1 METGMLEQL
10 IPAASQMPAV
20 LAIVLVMLIAFFGA
34 FIGGMTGLGGGML
47 IKPILGNALA
57 MATSTLSLYASKFI
71 STSVVFSM
79 SGKSALIYKKEGFE
93 YNMKLFIYMGIG
105 LIIGILSVDF
115 LPFDVSGGMEVFLQ
129 GCLYILVFLSVL
141 LREKYPKLNYIDN
154 KGMTVLVGFVIG
166 FLSSF
171 FGIGGGAI
179 KVPFF
184 LIFFSMTMK
193 EAAVYSFLVS
203 LVTEPLK
210 LIQYGTHIYHLPDA
224 SGALPMI
231 VLLSVLCIP
240 SAIIGATL
248 GVGIQKKSSD
258 KFVATAFN
266 SVIMYFAI
274 ISLVS
279 GWSMING
286 NGPVSLFSLF
296 M

>member
-1 METGMLEQL
+1 MLEQI
-10 IPAASQMPAV
+10 IPIASQMPAY
-20 LAIVLVMLIAFFGA
+20 LAIILVMLIAFFGA

-57 MATSTLSLYASKFI
+57 MATSALSLYASKFI

-79 SGKSALIYKKEGFE
+79 SAKSALIYKKEGFE

-105 LIIGILSVDF
+105 LAVGILSVDF

-129 GCLYILVFLSVL
+129 GCLYVLVFLSVL
-141 LREKYPKLNYIDN
+141 LRDKYPKLNFTDN
-154 KGMTVLVGFVIG
+154 AAMTILVGFIIG

-184 LIFFSMTMK
+184 LIFFSMNMK
-193 EAAVYSFLVS
+193 QAAVYSFLVS

-210 LIQYGTHIYHLPDA
+210 LIQYGTHIYNIPDA
-224 SGALPMI
+224 SGALPII
-231 VLLSVLCIP
+231 VILGVLCIP

-248 GVGIQKKSSD
+248 GVGIQRKSSE
-258 KFVATAFN
+258 KFVANAFN
-266 SVIMYFAI
+266 AVIIYFAI
-274 ISLVS
+274 LSLIS
-279 GWSMING
+279 GWSMMNG
-286 NGPVSLFSLF
+286 NGPISLFSLF

>member
-1 METGMLEQL
+1 MDTAILEQI
-10 IPAASQMPAV
+10 IPVASSMPVFLAV
-20 LAIVLVMLIAFFGA
+20 ILVMAIAFFGA

-79 SGKSALIYKKEGFE
+79 SAKSALIYKKEGFE
-93 YNMKLFIYMGIG
+93 YNMTLFAYMGIG
-105 LIIGILSVDF
+105 LALGIFSVDF

-129 GCLYILVFLSVL
+129 GCLYVLVFFSVL
-141 LREKYPKLNYIDN
+141 FRDKYPRLNFIDN
-154 KGMTVLVGFVIG
+154 KVMMILVGFVIG

-184 LIFFSMTMK
+184 LIFFAMDMK
-193 EAAVYSFLVS
+193 QAAVYSFLVS

-210 LIQYGTHIYHLPDA
+210 LFQYGSHIYSMPDVT
-224 SGALPMI
+224 GALPMI
-231 VLLSVLCIP
+231 ILLSVLCIP
-240 SAIIGATL
+240 SAIFGAIL
-248 GVGIQKKSSD
+248 GVGIQKKSSE

-266 SVIMYFAI
+266 TVIIYFAI
-274 ISLVS
+274 ISLISGVS
-279 GWSMING
+279 MLNG
-286 NGPVSLFSLF
+286 NGPISLFNLF

>member
-1 METGMLEQL
+1 MLEQI
-10 IPAASQMPAV
+10 IPVASSMPAV
-20 LAIVLVMLIAFFGA
+20 LAVILVMLIAFFGS

-79 SGKSALIYKKEGFE
+79 SAKSASIYKKEGFE
-93 YNMKLFIYMGIG
+93 YNMSLFAFMGIG
-105 LIIGILSVDF
+105 LALGIFSVDY

-141 LREKYPKLNYIDN
+141 LRDKYPRLNFTEN

-193 EAAVYSFLVS
+193 QAAVYSFLVS

-210 LIQYGTHIYHLPDA
+210 LFQYGSHIYSMPDVT
-224 SGALPMI
+224 GALPI
-231 VLLSVLCIP
+231 IIGLSVLCIP

-266 SVIMYFAI
+266 SVIIYFAI
-274 ISLVS
+274 ISLIS
-279 GWSMING
+279 GWSMMHG
-286 NGPVSLFSLF
+286 NGTVSLFNLF